1 MAIKQ
6 VSVNLGNLPGAIS
19 RLSTLLYRE
28 DLPYQALHISSH
40 PEGIKAHLVSR
51 STDRLISFF
60 TSYNFSFTEEPVI
73 AALIPAHPGGLHAIL
88 RLLDR
93 ADLIIHRLYPARIGE
108 GTAEAVIIETDNP
121 ALAETV
127 LKESWIEIIS

>member
-1 MAIKQ
+1 MIFINNSVYGMTGGQMAPTTISDQKTTTSPFGRKTKDTGYPVK
-6 VSVNLGNLPGAIS
+6 VSEIL
-19 RLSTLLYRE
+19 
-28 DLPYQALHISSH
+28 
-40 PEGIKAHLVSR
+40 
-51 STDRLISFF
+51 
-60 TSYNFSFTEEPVI
+60 